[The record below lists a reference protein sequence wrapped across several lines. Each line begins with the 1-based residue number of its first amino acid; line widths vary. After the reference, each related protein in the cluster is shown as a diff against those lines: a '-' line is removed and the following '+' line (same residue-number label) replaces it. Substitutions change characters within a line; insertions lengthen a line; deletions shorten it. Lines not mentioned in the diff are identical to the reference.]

1 MTTPRDP
8 IYAGYRYPAE
18 MIGYAVMLSLL
29 TRHGRAT
36 PLVWLTVD
44 TATLKDRRNGYERP
58 VLVRLAEVL
67 PADVEVCIV
76 ADRGFGDRKLYRM
89 LTEELKFDFV
99 IRFRGNIAVAA
110 ADGKVRAA
118 ADWVGTGGRARVLR
132 GAEVTAVGY
141 PVETVVPGRQHR
153 RGTARTLINLY
164 AKRWGIECAFRDTE
178 DLRFGMGMS
187 SVHVST
193 PDRRDRLWLIG
204 AFAVALLTL
213 LDAAGEALGYDR
225 PLKSN
230 TAKRRTHSLFR
241 QGAMLYELIPHM
253 PEHLLR
259 PLVERFA
266 EMLADQPVFAE
277 TFGTILE

>member
-1 MTTPRDP
+1 
-8 IYAGYRYPAE
+8 
-18 MIGYAVMLSLL
+18 
-29 TRHGRAT
+29 
-36 PLVWLTVD
+36 
-44 TATLKDRRNGYERP
+44 
-58 VLVRLAEVL
+58 
-67 PADVEVCIV
+67 
-76 ADRGFGDRKLYRM
+76 
-89 LTEELKFDFV
+89 
-99 IRFRGNIAVAA
+99 
-110 ADGKVRAA
+110 
-118 ADWVGTGGRARVLR
+118 
-132 GAEVTAVGY
+132 
-141 PVETVVPGRQHR
+141 
-153 RGTARTLINLY
+153 
-164 AKRWGIECAFRDTE
+164 
-178 DLRFGMGMS
+178 
-187 SVHVST
+187 VHVST